1 MNAPSNKPRDIKDL
15 KARLGRTVQAGQPGA
30 SVPAPGVPQ
39 GPGVLAPRVGASVPP
54 PAVRSPFA
62 APGGMPGG
70 GLPAPAFAQPQAR
83 PGASARPGMAMP
95 SGAPPAAAPAQAR
108 SPFGAGAQPAQQF
121 VEKKVRLVIDDSA
134 IKDDEI
140 GRKTSKTTL
149 LVAGIVAVIGLGL
162 GLGVGLTRAEN
173 NLWNL
178 ALADAKDIYAKINSS
193 SKDVDAAR
201 QAVKAVVAASQGG
214 AGRTATVDYKA
225 IESLVALK
233 RPFSAFEFSNRRYL
247 AFPPE
252 VVNDLFEYYNGVNL
266 AWDKFAALGA
276 KTAGQRARE
285 ALDKSAQAA
294 DELIASEYGLVISK
308 AGEDI
313 VGGVVVVRRKPADEA
328 AEDAKDKAK
337 GKDKEEADESVIML
351 VSSREGGQEV
361 ERKLYTGQDDFAE
374 KFADYVIGVDKAR
387 SMKTLGSSAKLF
399 GEFRGDLSEI
409 GGLMEKIAETQ
420 GRLIKRLGEVA
431 ALEERGLF

>member
-30 SVPAPGVPQ
+30 SVPPA
-39 GPGVLAPRVGASVPP
+39 GPGGPLGGPRVGASVPP

-62 APGGMPGG
+62 PPGSPVGG
-70 GLPAPAFAQPQAR
+70 SLPAPAFAQPGAR
-83 PGASARPGMAMP
+83 PAPGMSNRPGMAQPQP
-95 SGAPPAAAPAQAR
+95 SAAPAGAPAQGR
-108 SPFGAGAQPAQQF
+108 SPFAMGGAAPVQQV

-140 GRKTSKTTL
+140 GRKTSMTTL
-149 LVAGIVAVIGLGL
+149 IVAGIAAVLALGL

-178 ALADAKDIYAKINSS
+178 ALHDAKDIYTKINAT

-201 QAVKAVVAASQGG
+201 QAVQAIVAASQGG
-214 AGRTATVDYKA
+214 AGRKATVDYKA

-233 RPFSAFEFSNRRYL
+233 RPFSASEFSNRRYL

-252 VVNDLFEYYNGVNL
+252 VVNDLFEYYNGINL
-266 AWDKFAALGA
+266 LFDRFATLGA
-276 KTAGQRARE
+276 KTAGPRARE
-285 ALDKSAQAA
+285 ALDKSALAA

-308 AGEDI
+308 AGEEI

-328 AEDAKDKAK
+328 AADAKDKK
-337 GKDKEEADESVIML
+337 DKDKEEEGTIML

-361 ERKLYTGQDDFAE
+361 ERKLYTGQTDFAE

-399 GEFRGDLSEI
+399 GEFRGDLTEI
-409 GGLMEKIAETQ
+409 NGLMLKIAETQ

-431 ALEERGLF
+431 ALEERGIF

>member
-1 MNAPSNKPRDIKDL
+1 MM
-15 KARLGRTVQAGQPGA
+15 Q
-30 SVPAPGVPQ
+30 
-39 GPGVLAPRVGASVPP
+39 P
-54 PAVRSPFA
+54 PA
-62 APGGMPGG
+62 
-70 GLPAPAFAQPQAR
+70 
-83 PGASARPGMAMP
+83 SA
-95 SGAPPAAAPAQAR
+95 APPAGQAR
-108 SPFGAGAQPAQQF
+108 SPFAVGAPVQQQI

-140 GRKTSKTTL
+140 GRKTSMTTL
-149 LVAGIVAVIGLGL
+149 IVAGIAAMLALGL

-178 ALADAKDIYAKINSS
+178 ALHDAKDIYTKINAT
-193 SKDVDAAR
+193 SKDVEAAK
-201 QAVKAVVAASQGG
+201 QAVQKIVATSQGG

-233 RPFSAFEFSNRRYL
+233 RPFSASEFSNRRYL

-252 VVNDLFEYYNGVNL
+252 VVNDLFEYYNGINL
-266 AWDKFAALGA
+266 IFDKFAALGA

-285 ALDKSAQAA
+285 ALDKSALAA

-308 AGEDI
+308 AGEEI

-328 AEDAKDKAK
+328 AADTKDKK
-337 GKDKEEADESVIML
+337 GKDKEEDPSTIML

-361 ERKLYTGQDDFAE
+361 ERKLYTGQTDFAE

-387 SMKTLGSSAKLF
+387 SMKTLGASAKLF
-399 GEFRGDLSEI
+399 GEFRGDLTEI
-409 GGLMEKIAETQ
+409 NGLLLKVSETQ

>member
-30 SVPAPGVPQ
+30 SVPPGAQ
-39 GPGVLAPRVGASVPP
+39 GPGVPAPRVGASVPP

-62 APGGMPGG
+62 PPGVPGG
-70 GLPAPAFAQPQAR
+70 GSLPAPAFAQPTAR
-83 PGASARPGMAMP
+83 PGASARPGMVQP
-95 SGAPPAAAPAQAR
+95 QAPASAAAPAQAR
-108 SPFGAGAQPAQQF
+108 SPFAVGGAPVQQV

-149 LVAGIVAVIGLGL
+149 LVAGIVAVLSLGL

-178 ALADAKDIYAKINSS
+178 ALADAKDIYAKINAT
-193 SKDVDAAR
+193 SKDIESAR
-201 QAVKAVVAASQGG
+201 AAVKSIVAASQGG
-214 AGRTATVDYKA
+214 AGRTPTVDYKS
-225 IESLVALK
+225 IEALVALK
-233 RPFSAFEFSNRRYL
+233 RPFSASEFSNRRYL

-252 VVNDLFEYYNGVNL
+252 VVNDLFEYYNGINL
-266 AWDKFAALGA
+266 VFDKFAALGA

-294 DELIASEYGLVISK
+294 DELIASEYGLVVAK
-308 AGEDI
+308 AGEEI
-313 VGGVVVVRRKPADEA
+313 VGGVVVVRRKPADET
-328 AEDAKDKAK
+328 AEDAKTKGK
-337 GKDKEEADESVIML
+337 GKDKDKDEEESTIML

-361 ERKLYTGQDDFAE
+361 ERKLYTGQSDFAE
-374 KFADYVIGVDKAR
+374 KYADYVISVDKGR

-399 GEFRGDLSEI
+399 GEFRGDLSEL
-409 GGLMEKIAETQ
+409 GGLMDKITETQ

-431 ALEERGLF
+431 ALQERGLF

>member
-1 MNAPSNKPRDIKDL
+1 M
-15 KARLGRTVQAGQPGA
+15 
-30 SVPAPGVPQ
+30 
-39 GPGVLAPRVGASVPP
+39 
-54 PAVRSPFA
+54 
-62 APGGMPGG
+62 
-70 GLPAPAFAQPQAR
+70 
-83 PGASARPGMAMP
+83 
-95 SGAPPAAAPAQAR
+95 
-108 SPFGAGAQPAQQF
+108 

-149 LVAGIVAVIGLGL
+149 LVAGITAVLALGL

-178 ALADAKDIYAKINSS
+178 ALADAKDIFAKINATA
-193 SKDVDAAR
+193 KDVEVAR
-201 QAVKAVVAASQGG
+201 QAVRSIAAASQGG
-214 AGRTATVDYKA
+214 AGRTATVDYKS

-233 RPFSAFEFSNRRYL
+233 RPFSASEFSNRRYL

-252 VVNDLFEYYNGVNL
+252 VVNDLFEYYNGINL
-266 AWDKFAALGA
+266 VFDKFAAIGA

-285 ALDKSAQAA
+285 ALDKSALAA

-308 AGEDI
+308 AGEEI
-313 VGGVVVVRRKPADEA
+313 VGGVVVVRRKPADETA
-328 AEDAKDKAK
+328 ADAKDKDKDK
-337 GKDKEEADESVIML
+337 GKDEEEGTIML

-361 ERKLYTGQDDFAE
+361 ERKLYTGQTDFAE
-374 KFADYVIGVDKAR
+374 KYADYVIGVDKGR

-399 GEFRGDLSEI
+399 GEFRGDLAEI
-409 GGLMEKIAETQ
+409 NGLMEKIAETQ